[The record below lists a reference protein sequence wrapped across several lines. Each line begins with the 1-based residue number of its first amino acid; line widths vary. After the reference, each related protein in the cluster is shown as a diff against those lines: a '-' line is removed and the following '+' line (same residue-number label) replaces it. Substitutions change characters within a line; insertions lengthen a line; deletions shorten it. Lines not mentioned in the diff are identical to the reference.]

1 MQGARGV
8 LDEFGDG
15 GNNRVLIVDDQ
26 EEIHD
31 DFREMLV
38 TGEGGSSDDLA
49 AAFLPPRRPFLPEFA
64 LSHAASG
71 EQACRRIE
79 EGRERGAPTAVAYV
93 DVRMPPG
100 IDGIETIHRMRQVD
114 RDIEIVI
121 MTAYT
126 DKSLSEIVHDMDRLH
141 KLLYIRKPLARE
153 EIQQITLSLVV
164 KWNVERALASGRRQ
178 LTHSHRRL
186 EAVLDATGDAIAMYD
201 LDARLVF
208 ANRWYEGLFDI
219 SSDEL
224 SALPRN
230 AAMAR
235 FAERLGDVP
244 PAQADGRLQPDR
256 GGGSVVE
263 PTDFNG
269 GGPKPLFYRSTQA
282 VRDDNG
288 GAIGDV
294 VVYRELSKE
303 IEIERMKVEVRRLR
317 SELKTTWSVD
327 GIVGASRELRE
338 MCSLVKQAANSD
350 VDVLVRGES
359 GTGKELVARA
369 LHFNGPRRNG
379 PFRAVNCAAVPE
391 TLIESEL
398 FGHERGAF
406 TGATSR
412 RTGCFEEAD
421 GGTLLLDEIGD
432 MPPALQP
439 KLLRVLQEREVRR
452 VGGRSTIPVDVRIV
466 AVTNRDLGA
475 AIREGTFREDLYYRL
490 AVFPILIP
498 PLRARAEDI
507 PLLADHFVK
516 KHAARLG
523 RQVRGIAADAVRLLS
538 QHAWPGNVREI
549 ENVICRALVLETT
562 DVLRAAS
569 LPPDL
574 RRTGPAALPAAP
586 APASPATREDLTLA
600 DIERQAVLAAFDGA
614 DGNMTRAARTLG
626 IDRATLHR
634 KLKKYGRSAGSRA
647 RT

>member
-1 MQGARGV
+1 MRGAEGV
-8 LDEFGDG
+8 LDEFGDR

-26 EEIHD
+26 QEIHD
-31 DFREMLV
+31 DFREMLM
-38 TGEGGSSDDLA
+38 TGVAASSDDLA
-49 AAFLPPRRPFLPEFA
+49 EAFLPPPRASLPEFA
-64 LSHAASG
+64 LLHATG
-71 EQACRRIE
+71 GKQGCRVLE
-79 EGRERGAPTAVAYV
+79 EGRERGLPVAVAYV

-100 IDGIETIHRMRQVD
+100 IDGLETIRRMRQVD
-114 RDIEIVI
+114 RDVEIVI

-126 DKSLSEIVHDMDRLH
+126 DKSLSEIVENMELLH
-141 KLLYIRKPLARE
+141 KVLYVRKPFVPE
-153 EIQQITLSLVV
+153 EIQQMTLSLVT
-164 KWNVERALASGRRQ
+164 KWNVEREVATGRR
-178 LTHSHRRL
+178 RR
-186 EAVLDATGDAIAMYD
+186 EAVLNATGDAMAMYD
-201 LDARLVF
+201 VDARLVF
-208 ANRWYEGLFDI
+208 ANRWYERLFDI
-219 SSDEL
+219 SLDEL
-224 SALPRN
+224 HALPRN

-235 FAERLGDVP
+235 FTERLGDTL
-244 PAQADGRLQPDR
+244 PAHADGRLQRDH

-263 PTDFNG
+263 PTGFNG
-269 GGPKPLFYRSTQA
+269 GGPKPLLYRSTQA
-282 VRDDNG
+282 VRDDKG
-288 GAIGDV
+288 GVIGDV

-303 IEIERMKVEVRRLR
+303 IEIERMKVEVQRLR
-317 SELKTTWSVD
+317 SELETTWAVD

-338 MCSLVKQAANSD
+338 MCSLVKQAANSG

-379 PFRAVNCAAVPE
+379 PFCAVNCAAVPE

-432 MPPALQP
+432 MPLALQP

-466 AVTNRDLGA
+466 AVTNRDLEA
-475 AIREGTFREDLYYRL
+475 AIREGRFREDLYYRL

-523 RQVRGIAADAVRLLS
+523 RQVRGIASGAVRLLS
-538 QHAWPGNVREI
+538 QHPWPGNVREM

-562 DVLRAAS
+562 NVLRAAS

-574 RRTGPAALPAAP
+574 RTTGPATLPAE
-586 APASPATREDLTLA
+586 PASSPAREHLKLA
-600 DIERQAVLAAFDGA
+600 DIERQPVLAAVDGA
-614 DGNMTRAARTLG
+614 DGNLTRAARTLG

-634 KLKKYGRSAGSRA
+634 KLKKYGRPPGSEPGRRRLPA
-647 RT
+647 AD